1 MAVAKIVDSNNWNS
15 CCFASP
21 FHFMLQIGFGKWEY
35 PLIRCQGIIHLKV
48 IPHLFTEKLRHYN
61 DPVAFRCFRRSNNVL
76 LFHPVVR
83 FIDPHRLFLKIKI
96 CRCEGKQL
104 PFPDSGPVQHLKGI
118 IGSRLVHHC
127 LSKFQILF
135 LCPEFHFLWNLFSHT
150 SCLSCRIAGQIIIV
164 HRMIENCCKLCLNRF
179 QIIHGIGLALSSRY
193 AIISFCQ
200 AITSATVISLI
211 FRFPK

>member
-1 MAVAKIVDSNNWNS
+1 MDSNNRNS

-21 FHFMLQIGFGKWEY
+21 FHFMFQIGFGKWEY

-61 DPVAFRCFRRSNNVL
+61 DPVTFRCLWRSNNVL

-104 PFPDSGPVQHLKGI
+104 
-118 IGSRLVHHC
+118 C
-127 LSKFQILF
+127 
-135 LCPEFHFLWNLFSHT
+135 
-150 SCLSCRIAGQIIIV
+150 
-164 HRMIENCCKLCLNRF
+164 
-179 QIIHGIGLALSSRY
+179 
-193 AIISFCQ
+193 FCQ
-200 AITSATVISLI
+200 YKTKKNMFFLQKAPPVFPGDAPANNYSSFFSFTSMTLLLSPTKKISSI
-211 FRFPK
+211 FQMISILPPP